1 MVSAEF
7 IEIMY
12 QENREEISH
21 RDYVEMQ
28 NQMCEDMNRNNILN
42 GKSILY
48 KYNEKSGYVDKLE
61 IKEIN
66 KEEVIE
72 FVLFRNF
79 IGVELDELLIELYE
93 KGYIIES
100 DDSFHINLIDF
111 IENEKLDSIENEDM
125 RYKILN
131 TSNIIQNI
139 LNTHLTYNIIRKLK
153 YYKPIYLPSV
163 IMDHIMILFK
173 TFI

>member
-7 IEIMY
+7 IENMY
-12 QENREEISH
+12 QEKIPH
-21 RDYVEMQ
+21 KDYVEMQ
-28 NQMCEDMNRNNILN
+28 NQMCEDMNRNNVLN

-48 KYNEKSGYVDKLE
+48 KYNENSGYIDKLE

-66 KEEVIE
+66 KEEVLE

-79 IGVELDELLIELYE
+79 IGIDLDELLIELYE
-93 KGYIIES
+93 KGYVIES
-100 DDSFHINLIDF
+100 NDSFHINLMDF
-111 IENEKLDSIENEDM
+111 MENEKMDYIEDESM
-125 RYKILN
+125 RCKILN
-131 TSNIIQNI
+131 TSDIIQNI
-139 LNTHLTYNIIRKLK
+139 LNTHLTYNIIRNLK